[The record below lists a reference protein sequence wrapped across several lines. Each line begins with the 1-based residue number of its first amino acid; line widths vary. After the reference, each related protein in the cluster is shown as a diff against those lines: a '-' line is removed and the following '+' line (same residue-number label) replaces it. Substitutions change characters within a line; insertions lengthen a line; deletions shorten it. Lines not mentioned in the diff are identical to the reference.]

1 MSTSETTTW
10 VDEPGNV
17 HALVTI
23 PTKFDRLSEDE
34 LRKARRRAIYAIRRE
49 LRDRGWLLTGYRV
62 RAHMVEPVASI
73 ALAVE
78 FVERA
83 VGE

>member
-1 MSTSETTTW
+1 MSNSETTTW

-23 PTKFDRLSEDE
+23 PVKFGRLSEGE
-34 LRKARRRAIYAIRRE
+34 LHKARRRAAYAIRRE
-49 LRDRGWLLTGYRV
+49 LKVRGWLLTGYRV

-73 ALAVE
+73 ALSVE
-78 FVERA
+78 FVE
-83 VGE
+83 VVSV